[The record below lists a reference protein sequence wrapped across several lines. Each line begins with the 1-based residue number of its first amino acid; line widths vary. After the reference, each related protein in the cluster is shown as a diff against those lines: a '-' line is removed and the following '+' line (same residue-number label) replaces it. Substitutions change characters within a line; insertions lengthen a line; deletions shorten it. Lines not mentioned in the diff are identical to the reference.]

1 MLAVTS
7 EFNHSSKDYVNYDST
22 NLSAQIQK
30 SKQKYVTGQRG
41 NEKNM
46 RNDNEKKGTP

>member
-1 MLAVTS
+1 MCSKFNKSFSESGQSAYQEMLAVTS

-30 SKQKYVTGQRG
+30 SK
-41 NEKNM
+41 
-46 RNDNEKKGTP
+46 